1 MATRAVSVPAIH
13 PRGFG
18 GRIGISPELAG
29 RAVRT
34 EGLERPYGISGH
46 LPREMIVGIAA
57 AMDAGRL
64 AARG

>member
-1 MATRAVSVPAIH
+1 MAARAVSVQAIH

-18 GRIGISPELAG
+18 GRIGISPKLAG
-29 RAVRT
+29 RAVHPKDWS
-34 EGLERPYGISGH
+34 GPYGISGH